1 MTSAATIIICTGLTR
16 KTISPEL
23 HLQSSLDN
31 VGRSEIARL
40 MGTGNEAGQGPL
52 PSFLRLACLE
62 QTPGRGDAHV
72 LFVANAVMP
81 DESGPTSD
89 VATQPGDA
97 LQEPFRELTSD
108 AGIVVPEPGLI
119 PWDGLR
125 RKIDMIVG
133 SHPAAKS
140 TSPRFLVVGCHTE
153 NHVLAI
159 SLALR
164 QLAGFE
170 EVAVCS
176 HLVGS
181 ANQEAHYATLRHNL
195 PLAGVRVLLDLGEAA
210 QYAGLDHE
218 PLLGFSLQP
227 CRIEPEEVRQ
237 SLSADQKKIL
247 ELLCLNWDRSHMRSL
262 QGGFSGSLLLLAEG
276 WQCLARTEP
285 MVIKIDAVGQ
295 MRREIDGYHRV
306 KDFCGKHVPTFGYPV
321 ALGDLI
327 GVGMELAAM
336 EGHPETLQ
344 DDFEA
349 VDTEDSLSHFLGRLE
364 KSIKQLSSR
373 LYRNTR
379 ARTSVVPY
387 RDFLLHTKEQQTWL
401 KENAGNIVRH
411 WEEDGRPALA
421 IDPEEIG
428 AMLGL
433 ITTNEDGLDS
443 EICLAHG
450 DLNMANII
458 CDRADNIWF
467 IDWTHTAEHL
477 IEQDFAKLE
486 NDIKFVASKDFDCED
501 VPRLKL
507 FEEYLLSHALPA
519 EASGLPDNLKF
530 VKWDLRYRKILA
542 AVSMIRRACFE
553 LKESDDWL
561 IYKIALLKYALHT
574 LSFDKRSGRGECEL
588 PQLMHALCSAE
599 ILAFEL
605 VTDDYHLKI
614 RGERPPSYPPRQRVS
629 LDQALWAVPC
639 KEYDPP
645 YHVDPTVINNDRTRV
660 DGGWADPEETATL
673 DRSDPEEVSA
683 PRDDEG
689 RSLNPRGRTGLRG
702 RGLLGRWGVNP
713 AVSVIVTRR
722 NPETGGIELLVGRKA
737 GRVNLTLPR
746 GFVLPGESGVA
757 AAARIVDAETRVCIE
772 VAVNDIIVDGYYYD
786 PRQTDHAWV
795 ELTAFLCHSEE
806 HFGDVSPAVTETF
819 QEIDWRPLTS
829 ETINDIDS
837 GGAGLVRRAA
847 DSLREMGALEQDKA
861 RRLLAETE

>member
-1 MTSAATIIICTGLTR
+1 MTPAETIIICTGLAR

-40 MGTGNEAGQGPL
+40 MGAGSEAGKGPL
-52 PSFLRLACLE
+52 PSFLRLACME
-62 QTPGRGDAHV
+62 QTSGRGDIHV
-72 LFVANAVMP
+72 IFVANAASSQP
-81 DESGPTSD
+81 SGSGAD
-89 VATQPGDA
+89 ATAQPGDA
-97 LQEPFRELTSD
+97 LQEPFRELS
-108 AGIVVPEPGLI
+108 AGVRIVVPEPGLV

-125 RKIDMIVG
+125 REINTAVG
-133 SHPAAKS
+133 SRPADHPN
-140 TSPRFLVVGCHTE
+140 SPRFLVAGCHTE
-153 NHVLAI
+153 GDVLAI

-210 QYAGLDHE
+210 EYASLDPA
-218 PLLGFSLQP
+218 PLAPLSLQP
-227 CRIEPEEVRQ
+227 CRIEPEEVRC
-237 SLSADQKKIL
+237 SLSDQQKRIL
-247 ELLCLNWDRSHMRSL
+247 ELLCLNWDRSRLRSL
-262 QGGFSGSLLLLAEG
+262 QGGFSGSLLLMAEG
-276 WQCLARTEP
+276 WQGSARTEP
-285 MVIKIDAVGQ
+285 MVIKIDSIGQ

-344 DDFEA
+344 DHFEA
-349 VDTEDSLSHFLGRLE
+349 VDTEDSLSRFLGRLQ
-364 KSIKQLSSR
+364 KSIEQLSSR

-379 ARTSVVPY
+379 SRSSVVPY
-387 RDFLLHTKEQQTWL
+387 RDFLLHTKEQLTWL
-401 KENAGNIVRH
+401 EENAGIILGY
-411 WEEDGRPALA
+411 WEEGDRPALA
-421 IDPEEIG
+421 IDPAETRT
-428 AMLGL
+428 MVGL
-433 ITTNEDGLDS
+433 VATNEDGLES

-458 CDRADNIWF
+458 CDHADNIWF

-501 VPRLKL
+501 VPRMKL
-507 FEEYLLSHALPA
+507 FEEYLLAHALPA
-519 EASGLPDNLKF
+519 EAGGLPDELKF

-553 LKESDDWL
+553 LKEGDDWL

-574 LSFDKRSGRGECEL
+574 LSFDKRRGRGECDL

-599 ILAFEL
+599 LLAFEL
-605 VTDDYHLKI
+605 VTDDYHLRI

-629 LDQALWAVPC
+629 LDQALWAVSC
-639 KEYDPP
+639 EEYDPP
-645 YHVDPTVINNDRTRV
+645 YHVDSTVIDNDRTCI
-660 DGGWADPEETATL
+660 DGGWADPEDA
-673 DRSDPEEVSA
+673 DVPDSIYSEEVSA
-683 PRDDEG
+683 PRDSEG
-689 RSLNPRGRTGLRG
+689 KLLNPRGRTGLRG
-702 RGLLGRWGVNP
+702 RGLLGRWGANL
-713 AVSVIVTRR
+713 AVSVVVTRR
-722 NPETGGIELLVGRKA
+722 NPETDGIELLVGRKA
-737 GRVNLTLPR
+737 GRVNLSLPR
-746 GFVLPGESGVA
+746 GFVLPGESGIEA
-757 AAARIVDAETRVCIE
+757 ATRVVDAETAVCIE
-772 VAVNDIIVDGYYYD
+772 VTVNDIIVDGYYYD

-795 ELTAFLCHSEE
+795 ELTAFVCHSEE
-806 HFGDVSPAVTETF
+806 KFADVAPSATETF
-819 QEIDWRPLTS
+819 QEIDWRPLSS

-847 DSLREMGALEQDKA
+847 NCLREAGVLKQNTA
-861 RRLLAETE
+861 RRILAETE